1 MKEGAD
7 VANVFASFLRL
18 LLTSGDMAWG
28 KHLLVEKGHRVGKES
43 CESNRKCALMGIVS
57 VSKTEI
63 TFCLII

>member
-28 KHLLVEKGHRVGKES
+28 KHLLMEKGHRVGKE
-43 CESNRKCALMGIVS
+43 L
-57 VSKTEI
+57 
-63 TFCLII
+63 